1 MRHGC
6 GRRKSAYHEYGAYAR
21 QTGESPLE
29 AQIPPLS
36 FMVPSWTSDE
46 DMGLR
51 SMSVGDWALSSLH
64 AGLGILLA

>member
-36 FMVPSWTSDE
+36 FMVPSWTWDE
-46 DMGLR
+46 NMGQR
-51 SMSVGDWALSSLH
+51 SMSAERWVLSSLH
-64 AGLGILLA
+64 AGLGILVA